1 MAYLNMFLLLYLKL
15 IKFILKMPI
24 FISYINKLNVLFT
37 VIKKMK
43 FLENIFSNYFLKKAW
58 KIKKATFIMVT
69 FNELLKCINSPGGI
83 RTCDQSINSRS
94 LYR

>member
-1 MAYLNMFLLLYLKL
+1 MFLLLYFKLKKL
-15 IKFILKMPI
+15 FLKYSQV
-24 FISYINKLNVLFT
+24 FNFRININVLFT

-69 FNELLKCINSPGGI
+69 SNKLLKCINSPGGI